1 MDIKDFIKSFSEVIE
16 DNSENPITCS
26 FDENTKYKEI
36 DSWGSLTAVM
46 TIVMIEEQFEKQIT
60 TDDFEACD
68 TLGALYQLIET
79 K

>member
-1 MDIKDFIKSFSEVIE
+1 MKQDDFFKAFVDVLEEASEMEVKE
-16 DNSENPITCS
+16 ELSDY
-26 FDENTKYKEI
+26 TKFKELEG
-36 DSWGSLTAVM
+36 WGSLTAVM
-46 TIVMIEEQFEKQIT
+46 TIVMVEEQFGKQIT